1 MGVTAGLISLLA
13 VATACFLLSRAG
25 ITRRLAL
32 LATLASGI
40 AMVGVIIDPLEP
52 AEATPLYSIGAIA
65 VVLPAPVALSERALA
80 GGLLFGGTI
89 GLLALALAVP
99 TGTKSFGAL
108 FGWLT
113 LALAAALLSLTIP
126 PFSVLTPLSWALA
139 VLAAHGALLASG
151 VMPAPGRLP
160 PHLIAGAVAV
170 VAVSGLIALMALLTP
185 DTTPA
190 TAPVLFAVIGA
201 LALAGAPPFAGT
213 RLSFAHA
220 PALVGALIAGL
231 VLPTIGLGFMV
242 RVIPQLPPLPAL
254 AGQLLAAAGAIGALG
269 AAVGALCA
277 ANGRELGLW
286 QGALQAGVIVCAAVI
301 NDPLAGLAAPALLPA
316 LQLHAIAGGIVVA
329 AIIQRQSSDALDGS
343 AAQVAL
349 PLSGVLWLL
358 TTAIATGLP
367 LGWSF
372 WGWRWLIEALATRLV
387 WAIAP
392 LIAAALIGL
401 AAGLPLVIRCWH
413 GQTTTREHW
422 PEGMLGGL
430 ALAPLVLAGLIPWLA
445 WPLWLSW
452 SPFAPPVL
460 PADPVA
466 WPLISFTLA
475 SGLGGWLLAR
485 RAKRLDPPPNIG
497 NTVIPTWQGMGDRLH
512 GLAEAADAHTAL
524 IWLGRAI
531 DRVASMLHTGMI
543 IFEQRYYLFGV
554 IVALL
559 AILILMAQ

>member
-1 MGVTAGLISLLA
+1 
-13 VATACFLLSRAG
+13 
-25 ITRRLAL
+25 
-32 LATLASGI
+32 
-40 AMVGVIIDPLEP
+40 MVGVIIDPLEP
-52 AEATPLYSIGAIA
+52 AEATTLYSIGAIA

-99 TGTKSFGAL
+99 SSTKGFGAL

-126 PFSVLTPLSWALA
+126 PLSVLTPLSWALA

-170 VAVSGLIALMALLTP
+170 VAVSGLIALMALLPP

-190 TAPVLFAVIGA
+190 TAPLLFAVIGA

-213 RLSFAHA
+213 RLNFAHA

-242 RVIPQLPPLPAL
+242 RVTPQLPPLPAL

-269 AAVGALCA
+269 AAVGALRA
-277 ANGRELGLW
+277 ANGRELVLW
-286 QGALQAGVIVCAAVI
+286 QGALQAGVVVCAVAI
-301 NDPLAGLAAPALLPA
+301 NDPLAALAAPALLLA
-316 LQLHAIAGGIVVA
+316 LQLHAIAGGLVIA
-329 AIIQRQSSDALDGS
+329 AIIQRQSNDALDGS

-358 TTAIATGLP
+358 TTSTATGLP

-392 LIAAALIGL
+392 LGAAALIGL

-413 GQTTTREHW
+413 GQTKTREHW
-422 PEGMLGGL
+422 PEGILGGL

-445 WPLWLSW
+445 WPLWLGW
-452 SPFAPPVL
+452 SPFAPPVI

-466 WPLISFTLA
+466 WPLIGFALA

-485 RAKRLDPPPNIG
+485 RAKPLDSPPNLG
-497 NTVIPTWQGMGDRLH
+497 NTVIPTWQGMGDGLR
-512 GLAEAADAHTAL
+512 GLAEAADARTAL
-524 IWLGRAI
+524 MLLGRGI

>member
-13 VATACFLLSRAG
+13 VAAACFLLSRAG

-32 LATLASGI
+32 LTTLASGL
-40 AMVGVIIDPLEP
+40 ALAGVIIDPLEP
-52 AEATPLYSIGAIA
+52 AAATPLYSIGAIA

-89 GLLALALAVP
+89 GLLALALAVHP
-99 TGTKSFGAL
+99 GTKGFGVL
-108 FGWLT
+108 FGWLA

-126 PFSVLTPLSWALA
+126 PLSVLTPLSWALA
-139 VLAAHGALLASG
+139 ALAAHGALLASG
-151 VMPAPGRLP
+151 VTPAPGRLP

-170 VAVSGLIALMALLTP
+170 VAVSGLIAIMALLPP

-190 TAPVLFAVIGA
+190 TAPVLFALIGA
-201 LALAGAPPFAGT
+201 LAIAGAPPFAGT

-231 VLPTIGLGFMV
+231 VLPTIGLGFIV
-242 RVIPQLPPLPAL
+242 RVMPQLPPLPAL
-254 AGQLLAAAGAIGALG
+254 AGQVLAAAGAIGALG
-269 AAVGALCA
+269 AAAGALRA
-277 ANGRELGLW
+277 ANGREVVLW
-286 QGALQAGVIVCAAVI
+286 QGALQAGVVVCAAAI
-301 NDPLAGLAAPALLPA
+301 NDPLAGLAAPALVLA
-316 LQLHAIAGGIVVA
+316 VQLHAIAGGIVVA
-329 AIIQRQSSDALDGS
+329 AMIQRQSNDALDGS

-349 PLSGVLWLL
+349 PVSGVLWLL
-358 TTAIATGLP
+358 ATATATGLP

-422 PEGMLGGL
+422 PEGILGGL

-460 PADPVA
+460 PADPIA
-466 WPLISFTLA
+466 WPLIGFA
-475 SGLGGWLLAR
+475 VISGLGGWLLAR
-485 RAKRLDPPPNIG
+485 RSQPFDPPR
-497 NTVIPTWQGMGDRLH
+497 NTSNAIIPTWQGMGDGLR
-512 GLAEAADAHTAL
+512 GLAEAADARTAL
-524 IWLGRAI
+524 IVLGRGI
-531 DRVASMLHTGMI
+531 DRVASVLHTGMI